1 MANQAKAKD
10 CCDMG
15 ELGREMEAS
24 LSYRLMRSGEE
35 TAVCDLVARV
45 FTEFVA
51 PDYTDEG
58 IQEFANYAEPNR
70 MVERSQ
76 GNHFALVATLLREIV
91 GVIEVR
97 DHSHISLLFV
107 DPRYQRI
114 GIAKE
119 LLRRSLEICRS
130 HKPALSEMSVN
141 SSPYAV
147 PVYRKLGFR
156 ERGAEWEVKGI
167 RFVPMV
173 LELTDEWYKKA

>member
-1 MANQAKAKD
+1 
-10 CCDMG
+10 MG
-15 ELGREMEAS
+15 DREAEMEAS

-35 TAVCDLVARV
+35 TAVCDLVSRV
-45 FTEFVA
+45 FAEFVA

-58 IQEFANYAEPNR
+58 IREFMNYAEPNR

-97 DHSHISLLFV
+97 DHTHISLLFV

-114 GIAKE
+114 GIGTE
-119 LLRRSLEICRS
+119 LLQRSLEICRS
-130 HKPALSEMSVN
+130 HKPALSEITVN

-173 LELTDEWYKKA
+173 LELADGRHKMA

>member
-1 MANQAKAKD
+1 
-10 CCDMG
+10 MG
-15 ELGREMEAS
+15 ERGREMEAS
-24 LSYRLMRSGEE
+24 LAYRLMRSGEE
-35 TAVCDLVARV
+35 TAVCDLVVRV

-51 PDYTDEG
+51 PDYSDEG
-58 IQEFANYAEPNR
+58 TREFMNYAEPNR

-76 GNHFALVATLLREIV
+76 ENHFALVASLLREIV

-97 DHSHISLLFV
+97 GYAHISLLFV

-119 LLRRSLEICRS
+119 LLRRALEICRS
-130 HKPALSEMSVN
+130 HKPALSEITVN

-147 PVYRKLGFR
+147 PVYRKLGFH

-167 RFVPMV
+167 RFIPMV
-173 LELTDEWYKKA
+173 LELTHESHKKA